1 MSALLREE
9 FMAYAVEIA
18 SCGMI
23 YIQSFMKTGTGVQA
37 ILRLCLRSLR
47 GCNVGITDR
56 RDL

>member
-1 MSALLREE
+1 M
-9 FMAYAVEIA
+9 A

-23 YIQSFMKTGTGVQA
+23 YVTSLMKTGTGVQA
-37 ILRLCLRSLR
+37 VSRFGFRNLR